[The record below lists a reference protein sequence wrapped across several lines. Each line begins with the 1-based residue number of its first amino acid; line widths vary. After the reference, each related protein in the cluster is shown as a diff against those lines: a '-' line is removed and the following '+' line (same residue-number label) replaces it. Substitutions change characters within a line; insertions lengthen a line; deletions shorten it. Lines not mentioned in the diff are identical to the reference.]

1 MNAKD
6 QLGKEIL
13 VGDKVAYA
21 ASVGRH
27 SCELRVGEV
36 VKSESIHV
44 PLTGPDGSDR
54 SYTVEHV
61 TIKTPAGKTIDRRG
75 KEVAKVQQSKI
86 RKK

>member
-1 MNAKD
+1 MNTNAKD
-6 QLGKEIL
+6 QLGNIIS

-36 VKSESIHV
+36 VKSESVSV
-44 PLTGPDGSDR
+44 PLVGPDGSDR

-61 TIKTPAGKTIDRRG
+61 TIKTPAGKTIGRRG
-75 KEVAKVQQSKI
+75 KEVAKVQQ
-86 RKK
+86 

>member
-6 QLGKEIL
+6 QLGKEIF

-36 VKSESIHV
+36 VRSESIHV

-61 TIKTPAGKTIDRRG
+61 TIKTPTGKTISRQG
-75 KEVAKVQQSKI
+75 GEVAKVQQSKS
-86 RKK
+86 RK